1 MTEILDKMNRYAKV
15 ICADGFEMSVQA
27 NQGAYCTP
35 RISNADKYKEVE
47 VGFPSAVE
55 PMLLEYIEND
65 ERPTDTVYPYVPVQ
79 VVTNVI
85 ARHGGMIEGNVPP
98 GVIPLRASAR

>member
-1 MTEILDKMNRYAKV
+1 MNEILDKMNRYSKV

-27 NQGAYCTP
+27 NEAAYCTP
-35 RISNADKYKEVE
+35 RMNNADRYKEVE
-47 VGFPSAVE
+47 VGFPNDIE
-55 PMLLEYIEND
+55 PMLLEYVEN
-65 ERPTDTVYPYVPVQ
+65 EGKPTNTVYPYVPVQ

-85 ARHGGMIEGNVPP
+85 ARHGGMVEGNVPP